1 MTLPETFGRNLP
13 SITEIEAELAGEL
26 NTGSEVK

>member
-26 NTGSEVK
+26 NTGSEV